1 MTKMSKRLF
10 VTGLD
15 ASVYVLTVTVIGTAV
30 AATLSLPFGGSL
42 TVMKAWLFVFGW
54 LLVGYAT
61 VLLWPR
67 TPKKWGSK
75 RSKTRLQLRSSGGPT
90 LQETLERVPPLCW
103 YDGDAGV
110 RLPTGVKLYI
120 ASGCLLLVS
129 FLMERALGVG
139 A

>member
-1 MTKMSKRLF
+1 MIKMSKHWF
-10 VTGLD
+10 VMGLD
-15 ASVYVLTVTVIGTAV
+15 ASAYVLTVTVIGTAV
-30 AATLSLPFGGSL
+30 AAILSLPFGGSL

-61 VLLWPR
+61 VLLWPQ

-75 RSKTRLQLRSSGGPT
+75 GSKTRLKLRSSGGPT
-90 LQETLERVPPLCW
+90 LQKTLERVPPLCW
-103 YDGDAGV
+103 YDGDASV
-110 RLPTGVKLYI
+110 RLPTGVKLYL

-129 FLMERALGVG
+129 FLMEQAFGVG